1 LTRAY
6 FSLGSNL
13 GDREAYLRA
22 ALLQLTTLGPCRV
35 SGLYETDPWG
45 PVAQND
51 FLNLV
56 VEVETDLS
64 PRELLAVIR
73 ELESAARREREVHWG
88 PRTLDVDL
96 VYMDGVTSSDPEIL
110 VPHPRWAERAFVMI
124 PLGELRPDLLER
136 ATVDLAGGDVRPMGR
151 LSDIG

>member
-1 LTRAY
+1 
-6 FSLGSNL
+6 
-13 GDREAYLRA
+13 
-22 ALLQLTTLGPCRV
+22 V

-45 PVAQND
+45 PVAQDD

-110 VPHPRWAERAFVMI
+110 VPHPRWTERAFVMI